1 MSEGFA
7 GEHETELV
15 SAESNLYDRG
25 MDTAIALSVVGFAL
39 GMITLIELI
48 PLSATG
54 STLVD
59 GMGVFLA
66 LVVGAVGTIG
76 LASWTNVVPVTSQR
90 VRGIGL
96 GLVVS
101 TLALTTVAVAL
112 PVSMATLVGIVLV
125 VEAAAIAVAGV
136 VSRFGTVGT
145 EPSDTAGL
153 FAGLAFAVI
162 GLAMGGVFGGWLFGF
177 DSLLWPVGSLV
188 VGSGLLVAT
197 VVPREDLGSTLPTA
211 LIVGSLGLLITA
223 NVVGVGWQW
232 NPSNLSGGFTGNA
245 VVPILV
251 LFGSIFSAWGAAK
264 CRAGFGALGREFGAF
279 LVINL
284 NAFLMV
290 SVMIAIVI
298 FVTLQ
303 GVGYAV
309 RGFTIGA
316 VSALVLLSPALL
328 LAVQIARTPAGS
340 ANWHSGTRLL
350 FRIFPLA
357 VVGGLA
363 TMVASVLVT
372 GSPLRYTYTYDV
384 LVNRQLQPLDTAIAV
399 MPETTVGAL
408 VLVAPAL
415 LLSVVFFRRYG
426 NLRGVGETDARVE
439 WVRRAVPTAVAGVLV
454 LIGLFLL
461 LGPAPFGLP
470 LGGTLGLGVVVGGA
484 LAAAVMALFPLAG
497 ILTSGAEG
505 GLPAKATNRASLFT
519 VGVFGS
525 LSLLTAVL
533 FLEPVAAVTAGSGLT
548 DPVPMVAVVG
558 ALAMVATAVVT
569 TRASRT
575 AEESITER
583 LVSEETRLALVGA
596 TGFLTLLGLHVAAT
610 GQQFELFGV
619 AVANEGTFSWP
630 MTQQAYIP
638 LGAEP
643 GGIFPAVVGTVWLV
657 VGATLFAVPLGV
669 GAAIFLTEYA
679 EQGNFTALVEI
690 ATNALWSTPS
700 IVFGLFGA
708 AFLIPRMGGD
718 ESLLAGMLVL
728 GFMLLPLVLITS
740 REAIKAVPDEYRD
753 ASAALGVNKWTTIRS
768 VVLPA
773 AMPGV
778 ITGVIL
784 GVGRI
789 AGETAPLILVL
800 GSTLNSTEAV
810 DVLGGFRFVAGPPF
824 IANDALLSASASLPT
839 QVWAVIA
846 AGVSGSPSMG
856 WATAFILLM
865 VVLTFYAVGITA
877 RTYFRRKLSYE

>member
-7 GEHETELV
+7 GERDTELV

-25 MDTAIALSVVGFAL
+25 MDTTIALSVVGFAL
-39 GMITLIELI
+39 GMVTLIELI

-54 STLVD
+54 STLVG

-90 VRGIGL
+90 VRGIGI

-101 TLALTTVAVAL
+101 TLALTAVAVAL
-112 PVSMATLVGIVLV
+112 PVSMATLVGVVLV
-125 VEAAAIAVAGV
+125 VEAVAIAVAGL

-177 DSLLWPVGSLV
+177 GSLLWPVGSLV
-188 VGSGLLVAT
+188 VGGGLLVAT
-197 VVPREDLGSTLPTA
+197 VAPREDLGSTIPTA
-211 LIVGSLGLLITA
+211 LVVGSLGLLITA
-223 NVVGVGWQW
+223 NVIGVGWQW
-232 NPSNLSGGFTGNA
+232 DPSNLSGGFTGNA

-264 CRAGFGALGREFGAF
+264 CRAGFGAIGREFGAF

-290 SVMIAIVI
+290 SVMVAIVI

-340 ANWHSGTRLL
+340 ANWHSGARLL

-357 VVGGLA
+357 AVGGLA
-363 TMVASVLVT
+363 AMVASVLVT
-372 GSPLRYTYTYDV
+372 GSPLRYAYTYDV
-384 LVNRQLQPLDTAIAV
+384 LVNRQLQPLDTTISV
-399 MPETTVGAL
+399 TPETTVGAL

-439 WVRRAVPTAVAGVLV
+439 RVRRAVPTAVAGVLA
-454 LIGLFLL
+454 LLGLFLL

-470 LGGTLGLGVVVGGA
+470 LGGTLGLGVVVVGA
-484 LAAAVMALFPLAG
+484 VAAAALALFPLAG

-505 GLPAKATNRASLFT
+505 GLPAKATDRASLFT

-525 LSLLTAVL
+525 LSLLASVL

-569 TRASRT
+569 TQASRT

-583 LVSEETRLALVGA
+583 LVAEETRLALVGA
-596 TGFLTLLGLHVAAT
+596 TGFLALLGLHVAAT
-610 GQQFELFGV
+610 GQQFELFGL

-638 LGAEP
+638 LGEEP

-718 ESLLAGMLVL
+718 ESLMAGMLVL

-810 DVLGGFRFVAGPPF
+810 DVIGGFEFVAQPPF
-824 IANDALLSASASLPT
+824 VVNDALLAASASLPT